1 MRRPRFS
8 PRALSRG
15 ALLSAIGACLLAVA
29 LPTYAQFGSRAA
41 SGLEQADTRRVLP
54 AEQAFPLEI
63 TALAN
68 GGVRLTWTP
77 AQDHYLYRHRF
88 AFSLASPAQP
98 ASAEPAPL
106 TFTLPDGKAMEDE
119 FFGAIE
125 AYFGSIAVDIT
136 LPQAAPD
143 GSELVAHYQGCASW
157 GFCYPP
163 QTLRIALEMI
173 GR

>member
-1 MRRPRFS
+1 MRRPRLP
-8 PRALSRG
+8 PRALTRG

-29 LPTYAQFGSRAA
+29 LPTHAQFGSRAA

-63 TALAN
+63 AALAD

-88 AFSLASPAQP
+88 AFSLAPP
-98 ASAEPAPL
+98 ASAEPL

-125 AYFGSIAVDIT
+125 AYFGAIAVDIT

-143 GSELVAHYQGCASW
+143 GSELIAHYQGCASW

-163 QTLRIALEMI
+163 QTLRIALETI